1 MKTTVLAVYTGH
13 TAGTFDLTP
22 QISEFVAGEGD
33 GLVNVF
39 VPHATAGIAIIESG
53 AGSDHDLIDRID
65 GVLPRTTG
73 LYQHQHGAQGHGA
86 DHVLPAFIAP
96 TASIPVIG
104 GELALGVWQSV
115 LLVDT
120 NVDNPNR
127 QVRLSF
133 LSSP

>member
-86 DHVLPAFIAP
+86 DHVLPAIIAP

>member
-1 MKTTVLAVYTGH
+1 MKTIILHVHTGR
-13 TAGTFDLTP
+13 APGTFDLTP

-39 VPHATAGIAIIESG
+39 VAHATAGVAIIESG

-65 GVLPRTTG
+65 AVLPRTTG
-73 LYQHQHGAQGHGA
+73 LYRHQHGAPGHGA
-86 DHVLPAFIAP
+86 DHVMPAFISP
-96 TASIPVIG
+96 SASIPVIG

-133 LSSP
+133 LSAP